1 MRRTLALA
9 LVLAGCNQKAAD
21 KPAQDPIVTPTPP
34 PPAPTTPAEP
44 ISSALAKATNAFALE
59 LWGRAASADTGNL
72 AISPASIE
80 LALAMT
86 WAGAG
91 TNTADEMRRVLHVE
105 GDVGAVSTGFGK
117 LQTSLQDPRR
127 PLKLRIANRL
137 FGEQTFAFEKPYLER
152 TRTAFGA
159 PLEPVDFHDNFEA
172 GRVHINSWVADQ
184 TEKRIKDLLP
194 ERSITK
200 DTTLVLVNAI
210 YFLADWQ
217 SPFMPNATFEA
228 PFTTATG
235 KKSVPTMHARNVLRL
250 AKTSGVKLLEL
261 PYVGNDIAMWIA
273 LPDRPDGLGAVEQA
287 LSSRTLG
294 DWATAMSSQDV
305 DVSLPRFTID
315 PANAVRLKP
324 HLVALGMVDAFDDSK
339 ADFKAIG
346 VPPEQGK
353 RIYISE
359 VFHKAF
365 VKVDEKG
372 TEAAAA
378 TAVAAP
384 TGAGMPRPAEPFNAD
399 HPFLFFIVDKPSG
412 MILFMG
418 RVADPS

>member
-1 MRRTLALA
+1 MRRAIAIALALA
-9 LVLAGCNQKAAD
+9 SCNQKTAD
-21 KPAQDPIVTPTPP
+21 KKQDPVVTPPKPT
-34 PPAPTTPAEP
+34 PTTPSEP
-44 ISSALAKATNAFALE
+44 ISTALAKASNAFAFE
-59 LWGRAASADTGNL
+59 LWGAAGKQAGNL
-72 AISPASIE
+72 AMSPASIE
-80 LALAMT
+80 IALAMT

-91 TNTADEMRRVLHVE
+91 TKTADEMRHVLHLD
-105 GDVGAVSTGFGK
+105 GDVEAVSAGFGK
-117 LQTSLQDPRR
+117 LQASLQDPRR

-137 FGEQTFAFEKPYLER
+137 FGEQSFKFEQPYLDR

-172 GRVHINSWVADQ
+172 GRVHINRWVEDQ
-184 TEKRIKDLLP
+184 TEQRIKDLLP
-194 ERSITK
+194 PRSLTK

-217 SPFMPNATFEA
+217 TPFEPRATFDA
-228 PFTTATG
+228 PFTTASG
-235 KKSVPTMHARNVLRL
+235 KKPVPTMHARNVLRL
-250 AKTSGVKLLEL
+250 AKRDGVKFLEL
-261 PYVGNDIAMWIA
+261 PYQGNDIAMWIA
-273 LPDRPDGLGAVEQA
+273 LPDKLDGLADVEKA
-287 LSSRTLG
+287 LS
-294 DWATAMSSQDV
+294 ATNLDAWKTALTSQEV
-305 DVSLPRFTID
+305 DVSLPRFKID
-315 PANAVRLKP
+315 PAEAVRLKD
-324 HLVALGMVDAFDDSK
+324 HLIALGMVDAFQDTA

-346 VPPEQGK
+346 VPPDAGK

-378 TAVAAP
+378 TAVVAP

>member
-1 MRRTLALA
+1 MRRAVAIVLALA
-9 LVLAGCNQKAAD
+9 SCNQKAAD
-21 KPAQDPIVTPTPP
+21 PQKKQDPVVTPPKPT
-34 PPAPTTPAEP
+34 PTTPSEP
-44 ISSALAKATNAFALE
+44 ISTTLAKASDTFAFE
-59 LWGRAASADTGNL
+59 LWAAAAKQAGNL
-72 AISPASIE
+72 AMSPASIE
-80 LALAMT
+80 IALAMT

-91 TNTADEMRRVLHVE
+91 TKTADEMRRVLHLA
-105 GDVGAVSTGFGK
+105 GDVDAVATDFGK

-137 FGEQTFAFEKPYLER
+137 FGEKSFRFEQAYLDR

-172 GRVHINSWVADQ
+172 GRVHINHWVEDQ
-184 TEKRIKDLLP
+184 TEQRIKDLLP
-194 ERSITK
+194 PRSLTK

-217 SPFMPNATFEA
+217 TPFEPRATFDA

-250 AKTSGVKLLEL
+250 AKRDGVKFLEL
-261 PYVGNDIAMWIA
+261 PYQGNDIAMWIA
-273 LPDRPDGLGAVEQA
+273 LPDKLDGLADVEKSLSTTSLDAWKTA
-287 LSSRTLG
+287 LT
-294 DWATAMSSQDV
+294 SQEV
-305 DVSLPRFTID
+305 DVSLPRFKID
-315 PANAVRLKP
+315 PAEALRLKD
-324 HLVALGMVDAFDDSK
+324 HLIALGMVDAFQDTA

-346 VPPEQGK
+346 VPPETGK
-353 RIYISE
+353 RIYISD

-378 TAVAAP
+378 TAVVAP
-384 TGAGMPRPAEPFNAD
+384 RGAGAPRPAEPFNAD